1 MFGIKLPQKQNLKR
15 YNALFMVL
23 TKYGF
28 EDIMAN
34 SQARKFIPKKYLLK
48 HPDTE
53 KRLSGSTFQR
63 IRMVLEELGPSYVKM
78 GQIMSN
84 RDDMLP
90 PDLVK
95 ELEKLQD
102 HAPTLQNFEVE
113 KVLSQE
119 LNINCPQYFLSID
132 PKPLAAASLAQVHKA
147 QLLNGDWVALKIQ
160 RPNIAEV
167 IASDI
172 SIMKEVAEAL
182 EKYSAQVKAFQPAKL
197 VESFEKS
204 VNEELSFHREMDN
217 MEHFAR
223 NFMDNNDIYVP
234 KLYRELSNDHII
246 CMEWIDGIKVS
257 ELEKLKAKNIDSSAV
272 AKVGVDLYLEQVLE
286 HGFFHADPHPGNL
299 FVLPEVQK
307 ICFIDFGMMGTI
319 MPKDKEALID
329 LLLCFLKKDV
339 RKLIPVLKKIAIRSE
354 IPDEKKLE
362 YDLYELVEGI
372 SNTSIR
378 NIKLG
383 ITLKQFKNV
392 LYENKITIPHY
403 LYILIRALVIIE
415 GVGLKLDP
423 EFNITDNL
431 EPYMAKI
438 TRKRFGLKRLFKKNL
453 NRFQD
458 YNALLDKLPDDINEI
473 VDKIKDGKLVIV
485 HEHKGLDEFRKTL
498 KTAFNRL
505 VYAVIIAALSI
516 GSALLV
522 MADMP
527 PKVSG
532 IPVLGAIGF
541 GLSAIIG
548 LVILISIYRSK
559 KD

>member
-1 MFGIKLPQKQNLKR
+1 MFGIKLPKKQNLKR
-15 YNALFMVL
+15 YNTLFGVL

-28 EDIMAN
+28 EDVMAN
-34 SQARKFIPKKYLLK
+34 SQVKKFIPKNYLAK
-48 HPDTE
+48 HPETE
-53 KRLSGSTFQR
+53 KLLSVSTFER

-78 GQIMSN
+78 GQILSN

-90 PDLVK
+90 PGLIK

-102 HAPTLQNFEVE
+102 QAPSLPNFEVE
-113 KVLSQE
+113 KVISEE
-119 LNINCPQYFLSID
+119 LDIDCSQYFLSIE

-147 QLLNGDWVALKIQ
+147 QLLNGSWVVLKIQ
-160 RPNIAEV
+160 RPNISEI

-172 SIMKEVAEAL
+172 SIMKEVAMAL
-182 EKYSAQVKAFQPAKL
+182 EKYSAQVKAFQPLKL

-204 VNEELSFHREMDN
+204 ITEELSFLREMDN
-217 MEHFAR
+217 LEHFAK
-223 NFMDNNDIYVP
+223 NFEGNDAIYVP
-234 KLYRELSNDHII
+234 KAYRELSTDQII
-246 CMEWIDGIKVS
+246 CMDWVDAIKVS
-257 ELEKLKAKNIDSSAV
+257 ELEKLREQNIDSRAV

-286 HGFFHADPHPGNL
+286 HGFFHADPHPGNI
-299 FVLPEVQK
+299 FVLPEAQK

-319 MPKDKEALID
+319 MPNDKEALME
-329 LLLCFLKKDV
+329 LLLCFIKKDV
-339 RKLIPVLKKIAIRSE
+339 KKIIPILKKIALKTD

-383 ITLKQFKNV
+383 ITLEQFKNV
-392 LYENKITIPHY
+392 LYENRITIPHY

-431 EPYMAKI
+431 KPYMAKI
-438 TRKRFGLKRLFKKNL
+438 TRKRFGLKRLFQKNL

-458 YNALLDKLPDDINEI
+458 YNTLLDKLPADINEI

-485 HEHKGLDEFRKTL
+485 HEHKGLNEFRVSL

-527 PKVSG
+527 PKISG

-541 GLSAIIG
+541 ILSAIIG
-548 LVILISIYRSK
+548 VVILISIHRNK
-559 KD
+559 EE

>member
-1 MFGIKLPQKQNLKR
+1 MFGIKLPHKNNLKR
-15 YNALFMVL
+15 YNTLFGVL
-23 TKYGF
+23 AKYGF
-28 EDIMAN
+28 EDIMAG
-34 SQARKFIPKKYLLK
+34 SKAKKLIPKNYLLK
-48 HPDTE
+48 HPETE
-53 KRLSGSTFQR
+53 KRLSGSTFER
-63 IRMVLEELGPSYVKM
+63 IRLVLEELGPSYIKM

-90 PDLVK
+90 PDLIK

-102 HAPTLQNFEVE
+102 RAPSLQNFDVE
-113 KVLSQE
+113 KVLSEE
-119 LNINCPQYFLSID
+119 LDIDCSQYFRSID
-132 PKPLAAASLAQVHKA
+132 PKPIAAASLAQVHRA
-147 QLLNGDWVALKIQ
+147 QLMNGDWVVLKIQ

-182 EKYSAQVKAFQPAKL
+182 EKYSEQVKPFQPSKL

-204 VNEELSFHREMDN
+204 VNEELSFLREMDN
-217 MEHFAR
+217 MEHFAK
-223 NFMDNNDIYVP
+223 NFMENDAIYVA

-246 CMEWIDGIKVS
+246 CMEWVDGIKVS
-257 ELEKLKAKNIDSSAV
+257 ELEKLKEQNIDSGAV

-286 HGFFHADPHPGNL
+286 HGFFHADPHPGNI
-299 FVLPEVQK
+299 FVLPKAQK

-319 MPKDKEALID
+319 MPNDKEAITE

-339 RKLIPVLKKIAIRSE
+339 RKIIPVLKKIAIKTE

-362 YDLYELVEGI
+362 YDLYELIQGI

-378 NIKLG
+378 NIQLG
-383 ITLKQFKNV
+383 STLKQFKNV

-438 TRKRFGLKRLFKKNL
+438 TRKRFGIKRLFQKNL

-458 YNALLDKLPDDINEI
+458 YNALLDKLPTDINDI

-485 HEHKGLDEFRKTL
+485 HEHKGLNEFRKSL
-498 KTAFNRL
+498 RTAFNRL

-527 PKVSG
+527 PKIAG
-532 IPVLGAIGF
+532 IPALGAIGF
-541 GLSAIIG
+541 SLSAIIG
-548 LVILISIYRSK
+548 LVIVISIYRNK
-559 KD
+559 EE

>member
-559 KD
+559 KE

>member
-1 MFGIKLPQKQNLKR
+1 MFGIDLPKKSNLKR
-15 YNALFMVL
+15 YNALFGVL

-28 EDIMAN
+28 EDIMA
-34 SQARKFIPKKYLLK
+34 SSTAKKLIPKNYLVK
-48 HPDTE
+48 HPETK
-53 KRLSGSTFQR
+53 KRLSGSTFER
-63 IRMVLEELGPSYVKM
+63 IRLVLEELGPSYIKM

-90 PDLVK
+90 PDLIK

-102 HAPTLQNFEVE
+102 KVPSVKNFEVE
-113 KVLSQE
+113 KVLSGE
-119 LNINCPQYFLSID
+119 LNIDCSDYFLSID

-147 QLLNGDWVALKIQ
+147 QLLNGQWVVLKIQ
-160 RPNIAEV
+160 RPNIAEI

-172 SIMKEVAEAL
+172 SIMKELAEAL
-182 EKYSAQVKAFQPAKL
+182 EKYSEQVKPFQPLKL

-204 VNEELSFHREMDN
+204 VNEELSFLREMDN
-217 MEHFAR
+217 MQRFAK
-223 NFMDNNDIYVP
+223 NFKGNEAIHVP
-234 KLYRELSNDHII
+234 NLYRELSNDHII
-246 CMEWIDGIKVS
+246 CMDWVDGIKVS
-257 ELEKLKAKNIDSSAV
+257 ELKKLKEQNIDASAV

-286 HGFFHADPHPGNL
+286 HGFFHADPHPGNI
-299 FVLPEVQK
+299 FVLPKIQK
-307 ICFIDFGMMGTI
+307 ICFIDFGMMGSI
-319 MPKDKEALID
+319 MPNDKEALTE
-329 LLLCFLKKDV
+329 LMFCFLKKDV
-339 RKLIPVLKKIAIRSE
+339 GKIIPVLKKIALKAE

-362 YDLYELVEGI
+362 YDLYELIEGI

-383 ITLKQFKNV
+383 TTLKQFKNV
-392 LYENKITIPHY
+392 LYENRITIPHY
-403 LYILIRALVIIE
+403 LYILVRALVIIE

-431 EPYMAKI
+431 EPYMAKL
-438 TRKRFGLKRLFKKNL
+438 TRKIFGIKRLFQKNL
-453 NRFQD
+453 HRFQD
-458 YNALLDKLPDDINEI
+458 YNALLDKLPTDINDI

-485 HEHKGLDEFRKTL
+485 HEHKGLDEFRISL

-522 MADMP
+522 IADMP

-541 GLSAIIG
+541 SLSAIIG
-548 LVILISIYRSK
+548 LIILISIYRN
-559 KD
+559 KDE

>member
-527 PKVSG
+527 PMVSG

>member
-1 MFGIKLPQKQNLKR
+1 MFGIKLPKKQNLKR
-15 YNALFMVL
+15 YNTLFGVL

-28 EDIMAN
+28 EDVMAN
-34 SQARKFIPKKYLLK
+34 SQVKKFIPKNYLAK
-48 HPDTE
+48 HPETE
-53 KRLSGSTFQR
+53 KLLSVSTFER

-78 GQIMSN
+78 GQILSN

-90 PDLVK
+90 PGLIK

-102 HAPTLQNFEVE
+102 QAPSLPKFEVE
-113 KVLSQE
+113 KVISEE
-119 LNINCPQYFLSID
+119 LDIDCSQYFLSIE

-147 QLLNGDWVALKIQ
+147 QLLNGSWVVLKIQ
-160 RPNIAEV
+160 RPNISEI

-172 SIMKEVAEAL
+172 SIMKEVAMAL
-182 EKYSAQVKAFQPAKL
+182 EKYSAQVKAFQPLKL

-204 VNEELSFHREMDN
+204 ITEELSFLREMDN
-217 MEHFAR
+217 LEHFAK
-223 NFMDNNDIYVP
+223 NFEGNDAIYVP
-234 KLYRELSNDHII
+234 EAYRELSTDQII
-246 CMEWIDGIKVS
+246 CMDWVDAIKVS
-257 ELEKLKAKNIDSSAV
+257 ELEKLREQNIDSRAV

-286 HGFFHADPHPGNL
+286 HGFFHADPHPGNI

-319 MPKDKEALID
+319 MPNDKEALME
-329 LLLCFLKKDV
+329 LLLCFIKKDV
-339 RKLIPVLKKIAIRSE
+339 KKIIPILKKIALKTD

-383 ITLKQFKNV
+383 ITLEQFKNV
-392 LYENKITIPHY
+392 LYENRITIPHY

-431 EPYMAKI
+431 KPYMAKI
-438 TRKRFGLKRLFKKNL
+438 TRKRFGLKRLFQKNL

-458 YNALLDKLPDDINEI
+458 YNTLLDKLPADINEI

-485 HEHKGLDEFRKTL
+485 HEHKGLNEFRVSL

-527 PKVSG
+527 PKISG

-541 GLSAIIG
+541 ILSAIIG
-548 LVILISIYRSK
+548 VVILISIHRNK
-559 KD
+559 EE

>member
-1 MFGIKLPQKQNLKR
+1 MFGIKFPQKQNLKR
-15 YNALFMVL
+15 YNSLFVVL

-28 EDIMAN
+28 EDVMA
-34 SQARKFIPKKYLLK
+34 SSRARKFIPKNYLLK
-48 HPDTE
+48 HPDTAN
-53 KRLSGSTFQR
+53 KLSESTFER
-63 IRMVLEELGPSYVKM
+63 IRMVLEELGPSYVKL

-102 HAPTLQNFEVE
+102 HAPPLQNFDVE

-119 LNINCPQYFLSID
+119 LGIDCSQHFSSID

-147 QLLNGDWVALKIQ
+147 QLLNGDWVVLKIQ

-172 SIMKEVAEAL
+172 SIMKEVAEAM
-182 EKYSAQVKAFQPAKL
+182 EKYSTQVKAFQPLKL

-204 VNEELSFHREMDN
+204 VNEELSFLREMDN
-217 MEHFAR
+217 MEHFAK
-223 NFMDNNDIYVP
+223 NFKGNEAIYVP
-234 KLYRELSNDHII
+234 LLYRELSNDRII
-246 CMEWIDGIKVS
+246 CMEWVDGIKVS
-257 ELEKLKAKNIDSSAV
+257 QLEKLKESNIDSSAV

-299 FVLPEVQK
+299 FVLPEIQK

-319 MPKDKEALID
+319 MPNDKEALIE

-339 RKLIPVLKKIAIRSE
+339 RKLIPVLKKIALKTD

-431 EPYMAKI
+431 QPYMAKI
-438 TRKRFGLKRLFKKNL
+438 TRKRFGLKRLFQKNL

-458 YNALLDKLPDDINEI
+458 YNALLDKLPTDINEI

-485 HEHKGLDEFRKTL
+485 HEHKGLDDFRKSL

-527 PKVSG
+527 PKISG
-532 IPVLGAIGF
+532 IPLLGAIGF
-541 GLSAIIG
+541 SLSAIIG
-548 LVILISIYRSK
+548 LVILISIYRNK
-559 KD
+559 EE